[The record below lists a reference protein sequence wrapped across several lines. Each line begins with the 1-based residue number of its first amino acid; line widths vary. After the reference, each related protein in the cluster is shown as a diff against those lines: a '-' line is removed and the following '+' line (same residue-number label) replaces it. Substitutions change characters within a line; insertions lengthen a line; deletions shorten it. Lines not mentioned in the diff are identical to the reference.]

1 VQEFAPPAAP
11 TNLGLVHRTNA
22 SLAITFDPPRRW
34 GGCALD
40 RHEVEMCEIKKDG
53 KYHEK
58 GWVQAQEIP
67 AGRAPITQIACR
79 VYMAEVRVRTW
90 NIASERPS
98 EWSDVFKVG
107 EPLEGSRRPSE
118 EKRGVEKSGASKTDV
133 LRAAREEEKAVLKKT
148 KSTVEG
154 GLATVI
160 QLGTDEQ
167 FMVKH
172 TMTGVAHMEAQGWS
186 AFRRAIGGLL
196 IEMGVYGGCE
206 GRLFDFSA
214 EDLEGLVSHGDDPK
228 LHVAKPLFSLATIGG
243 YVLQTLSQHAVV
255 ETEAWVRLASEIAM
269 LVDLAS
275 ATEEEEVTRPMV
287 SSLLAGLVDVYES
300 LVQCEE
306 DGYVARQLEAKYE
319 KGLKQLLRHDWEEQM
334 GRLRNR
340 LATDA
345 MGLVLYERLKRHT
358 K

>member
-1 VQEFAPPAAP
+1 MV
-11 TNLGLVHRTNA
+11 
-22 SLAITFDPPRRW
+22 
-34 GGCALD
+34 
-40 RHEVEMCEIKKDG
+40 
-53 KYHEK
+53 
-58 GWVQAQEIP
+58 
-67 AGRAPITQIACR
+67 
-79 VYMAEVRVRTW
+79 EVRVRTW

-287 SSLLAGLVDVYES
+287 SWFRVRVRIRVMEDEAARAIRPITLTNPQPSTSGELAARGPRRRVR
-300 LVQCEE
+300 
-306 DGYVARQLEAKYE
+306 VARAVR
-319 KGLKQLLRHDWEEQM
+319 G
-334 GRLRNR
+334 GRLRG
-340 LATDA
+340 AA
-345 MGLVLYERLKRHT
+345 A
-358 K
+358 

>member
-1 VQEFAPPAAP
+1 MC
-11 TNLGLVHRTNA
+11 TCR
-22 SLAITFDPPRRW
+22 
-34 GGCALD
+34 CA
-40 RHEVEMCEIKKDG
+40 HV
-53 KYHEK
+53 
-58 GWVQAQEIP
+58 V
-67 AGRAPITQIACR
+67 
-79 VYMAEVRVRTW
+79 EVRVRTW

-98 EWSDVFKVG
+98 EWSDVFTVG
-107 EPLEGSRRPSE
+107 EPSEGKE

-133 LRAAREEEKAVLKKT
+133 LRAARDEEKAVLKKT

-160 QLGTDEQ
+160 QLSTDEQ
-167 FMVKH
+167 FMVRH
-172 TMTGVAHMEAQGWS
+172 TMTGADHMEAHGWS
-186 AFRRAIGGLL
+186 AFRRAIGSVL

-228 LHVAKPLFSLATIGG
+228 LHVEKPLFSLATIGG

-275 ATEEEEVTRPMV
+275 ATVEDEVTRPMV